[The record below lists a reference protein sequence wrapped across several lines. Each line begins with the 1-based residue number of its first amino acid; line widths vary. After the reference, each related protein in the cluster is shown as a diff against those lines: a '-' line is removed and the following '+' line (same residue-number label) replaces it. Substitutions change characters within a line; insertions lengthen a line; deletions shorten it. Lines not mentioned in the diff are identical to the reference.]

1 MSACCEIGTYECCV
15 YAFTNDDK
23 DVYVDKCL
31 LEEIKSLIDF
41 GVVTLGCCCGHGKM
55 SGYIQ
60 VNCDYQ
66 SISKMYELGYKRLW
80 NQFGSIAFLPKT
92 QCPKNEEEANDAG

>member
-1 MSACCEIGTYECCV
+1 M
-15 YAFTNDDK
+15 
-23 DVYVDKCL
+23 YVDKCL
-31 LEEIKSLIDF
+31 LDEIKSLIDF

-92 QCPKNEEEANDAG
+92 QCPKNEEEADDAG

>member
-31 LEEIKSLIDF
+31 LDEIKSLIDF

-55 SGYIQ
+55 CE
-60 VNCDYQ
+60 CDERGACAECEYGFPAR
-66 SISKMYELGYKRLW
+66 MHELGVEV
-80 NQFGSIAFLPKT
+80 P
-92 QCPKNEEEANDAG
+92 

>member
-1 MSACCEIGTYECCV
+1 MSECCEVGTYECCV
-15 YAFTNDDK
+15 YAFADGDK
-23 DVYVDKCL
+23 DVYVDRCL
-31 LEEIKSLIDF
+31 LEEIKGLVEL

-55 SGYIQ
+55 PGYIQ
-60 VNCDYQ
+60 VDCDYQ

-92 QCPKNEEEANDAG
+92 QCPKSEEEVAE